1 MRAVGGH
8 VDDPTD
14 DQLLAQWRTLH
25 ERGDTTAVEVF
36 LADLDA
42 ADTAREQRLSAPG
55 ALGAAA
61 AWYARQGLRVFP
73 VQPRSKVPYPGSKGC
88 HDATSDID
96 QVRTW
101 WAARPDANIGLA
113 TGHLVD
119 VFDVDGLDGIIALRW
134 GADDQV
140 RLPPLLGHA
149 TTPRGGG
156 WHLYVPAA
164 GQPNKA
170 HVFASVDYRGAG
182 GYVVAPPSVGGNG
195 RRYRWLR
202 PLDLSRLAQ
211 EGQHG

>member
-8 VDDPTD
+8 VDTLTD
-14 DQLLAQWRTLH
+14 DQLVTQWHALR
-25 ERGDTTAVEVF
+25 ERGDPDAVEAF
-36 LADLDA
+36 CAAIDA
-42 ADTAREQRLSAPG
+42 EDTAREQRLSAPG
-55 ALGAAA
+55 ALAAA
-61 AWYARQGLRVFP
+61 AVWYARCGLRVFP
-73 VQPRSKVPYPGSKGC
+73 VQPRRKTPYPGSRGC
-88 HDATSDID
+88 LDATSDPD
-96 QVRTW
+96 QVHAW
-101 WAARPDANIGLA
+101 WARYSDANVGIA

-119 VFDVDGLDGIIALRW
+119 VFDVDGPDGIAALRW
-134 GADDQV
+134 GTDDQV
-140 RLPPLLGHA
+140 TLPSILGHA